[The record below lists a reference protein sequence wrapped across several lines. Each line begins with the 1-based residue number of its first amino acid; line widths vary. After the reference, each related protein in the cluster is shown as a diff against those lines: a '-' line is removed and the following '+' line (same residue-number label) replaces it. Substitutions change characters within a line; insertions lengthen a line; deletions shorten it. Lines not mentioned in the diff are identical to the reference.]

1 MQSMRKKEK
10 KNLPLLS
17 FYVVFVLLFLY
28 FSCFQGRRLPGS
40 GLSVLN

>member
-17 FYVVFVLLFLY
+17 FYSIFLFLAATML
-28 FSCFQGRRLPGS
+28 FIHSNTTF
-40 GLSVLN
+40 